1 MSNLH
6 IKKKHILLISGDPRT
21 LAEIKMEL
29 MDHFDIS
36 ISAASETALDALE
49 MYEVSA
55 VLIYIGESR
64 EKAFSVFTSIFES
77 IKNKNIP
84 IIFLAEKGSDV
95 DESTAFAMGA
105 VDYSARRHGT
115 TNALISRINLRI
127 SASEYERRAL
137 NEEETTLSRDGVP
150 EAVLIGK
157 TILIVDDLDINREIV
172 ASMLSGIEDLTF
184 VFAENGKEAVEKF
197 ASDPNL
203 YAFILMDVQMP
214 EMDGLAATKAIRH
227 LDDCKNAREIP
238 IIAMTA
244 GVSED
249 EIALCLEAGMDDY
262 LEKPMAYDK
271 LLAVAAE
278 HCL

>member
-1 MSNLH
+1 
-6 IKKKHILLISGDPRT
+6 
-21 LAEIKMEL
+21 MEL